1 MPDNEG
7 GNLCRHPRKGGSMIE
22 VLEFIFQSFWTFA
35 GTCILLL
42 CIGCVLEATAG
53 AIFRRGK

>member
-1 MPDNEG
+1 MVD
-7 GNLCRHPRKGGSMIE
+7 

-35 GTCILLL
+35 GTCILIL
-42 CIGCVLEATAG
+42 CIGSALEATAG